1 MCECAF
7 PLGVFKLLRYHNV
20 WFIHRSLK
28 ERSAQIGKF
37 ILKKKRLSS
46 KLFTWF
52 ANIVRRALS
61 DYMEIEIVLLK
72 HVFLFVCFLF
82 LFVVEIF
89 HYSFG
94 QWIGSEQNHLCKC
107 PNCVVIFYSSIS
119 LITLRMIV
127 IHSDRHQCIYLYVFI
142 ELFFFSICLFSRFFS
157 LLKP

>member
-1 MCECAF
+1 MNVLFLWVFLSFFDIIMCDLYIEVWRKD
-7 PLGVFKLLRYHNV
+7 PHKLGNSF
-20 WFIHRSLK
+20 W
-28 ERSAQIGKF
+28 
-37 ILKKKRLSS
+37 KKRLSS